1 MQPLLRLPSR
11 LLPLPPSQ
19 LDSMDRESR
28 TLPTATRAQL
38 DTKIRSYRTTMSAW
52 DVCLRVCSPKPL
64 PLLLL
69 ALPLS
74 CLCSCLWCVRAS
86 PDASAAVASVVGGSC
101 LARARQ
107 LESPPSLGRPLKVAL
122 AGACWRAP
130 VWGRVQHQE
139 MTPRYARGVCVYLC
153 ESVRVCECVY
163 IFFFLYIG
171 LIP

>member
-1 MQPLLRLPSR
+1 MGASLPGLCGLVLGGKLMQPLLRLPSR

-69 ALPLS
+69 AAAVA
-74 CLCSCLWCVRAS
+74 CACVRACG
-86 PDASAAVASVVGGSC
+86 VFERH
-101 LARARQ
+101 LTH
-107 LESPPSLGRPLKVAL
+107 LLPLLLLLVAL
-122 AGACWRAP
+122 VWHGRAS
-130 VWGRVQHQE
+130 WNHHRAWEGH
-139 MTPRYARGVCVYLC
+139 
-153 ESVRVCECVY
+153 
-163 IFFFLYIG
+163 
-171 LIP
+171 